1 MHHQVNPEDFW
12 GDFGIG
18 HPGSKNKSDPRHHF
32 GFGDPLSPTDFSICQ
47 LPITLLQNGLFGV
60 RRTPG
65 EAVKAALVSEFGID
79 SSRLQTAGKG
89 SSEPV
94 STENTVTAKAL
105 NRRVTIS
112 KL

>member
-1 MHHQVNPEDFW
+1 MLRIFTALSHYNEDYRIFLA
-12 GDFGIG
+12 DILRPFI
-18 HPGSKNKSDPRHHF
+18 PNNRF
-32 GFGDPLSPTDFSICQ
+32 
-47 LPITLLQNGLFGV
+47 
-60 RRTPG
+60 
-65 EAVKAALVSEFGID
+65 SEFGID